1 METDGNW
8 WNMLEWYCGHWII
21 VNIKEYDG
29 IWEACSR
36 LEVEKALVKVY
47 VLFWL
52 RCDHLYLY
60 IYVKYLYI
68 YIFTYLCMSFVSSLC
83 THERCFYSPSV
94 SRWLF
99 DSRIRLWVEVIAA
112 KEFWRTDGLGWQDHA
127 MARNTSYKYQET
139 PFMECIIPSLTTY
152 IHL

>member
-60 IYVKYLYI
+60 IYIYICKISIYI
-68 YIFTYLCMSFVSSLC
+68 YLHTFVCPLYPHYVPMSVAFIPHLFPGGCLTAGSDYGWRSLRRRNS
-83 THERCFYSPSV
+83 EG
-94 SRWLF
+94 
-99 DSRIRLWVEVIAA
+99 
-112 KEFWRTDGLGWQDHA
+112 RTDLDGKIMLWP
-127 MARNTSYKYQET
+127 E
-139 PFMECIIPSLTTY
+139 IPVISTKKP
-152 IHL
+152 HLWNV